1 MEHNLCSCG
10 KSQVQPGDG
19 STIVVGTVGSLWLRL
34 TVLLA
39 SKLPRSRKDKL
50 GHEEISSLHT
60 FGSSV
65 SAKTDLAAATA
76 FFFLWIFSPLTLT
89 GWANL
94 AWSACVMFGYQASK
108 TQGGCFCTDYGI
120 PCGCDS
126 RGTQEGAMQEGRA
139 SQCSANDQFDCG
151 QYSALMLFKLLPGP
165 ELFYVGHLTL
175 LTPDMWFPL
184 VIIEANKTTHTVHFR
199 MNGENGTLTNEI

>member
-34 TVLLA
+34 TVLPA

-50 GHEEISSLHT
+50 GHEELSSLHT

-76 FFFLWIFSPLTLT
+76 FLFYGSLLLWHWPVRPIWLGQHAWCLDIRLVRPRMVAFVLIMGFLVDVTL
-89 GWANL
+89 GEL
-94 AWSACVMFGYQASK
+94 RRL
-108 TQGGCFCTDYGI
+108 
-120 PCGCDS
+120 PCGK
-126 RGTQEGAMQEGRA
+126 
-139 SQCSANDQFDCG
+139 CSANDQFDCG
-151 QYSALMLFKLLPGP
+151 RYSALMLFKLLPGH
-165 ELFYVGHLTL
+165 ELFYVGYLTL
-175 LTPDMWFPL
+175 LTPDVWFPL
-184 VIIEANKTTHTVHFR
+184 VIIEANKKRHMQF
-199 MNGENGTLTNEI
+199 TLGWMGKMVL

>member
-34 TVLLA
+34 TVLPA

-76 FFFLWIFSPLTLT
+76 FFFFMDLFSSDIDWLGQFGLVSMRDVWIS
-89 GWANL
+89 G
-94 AWSACVMFGYQASK
+94 
-108 TQGGCFCTDYGI
+108 
-120 PCGCDS
+120 
-126 RGTQEGAMQEGRA
+126 
-139 SQCSANDQFDCG
+139 
-151 QYSALMLFKLLPGP
+151 
-165 ELFYVGHLTL
+165 
-175 LTPDMWFPL
+175 
-184 VIIEANKTTHTVHFR
+184 
-199 MNGENGTLTNEI
+199 